1 MWRMSP
7 ATQQGQGF
15 EEGVISLTENPD
27 VKVLELL
34 SYTRVDLMTIREV
47 NWNDTN
53 FTIVLLFWEGSGVM
67 GSERGEGEE
76 GEEGE
81 GGVLE

>member
-15 EEGVISLTENPD
+15 EEVISFTENPD

-34 SYTRVDLMTIREV
+34 SYTRVDLMALREV
-47 NWNDTN
+47 YRNDTN
-53 FTIVLLFWEGSGVM
+53 FTIVLLLWEGSGVM
-67 GSERGEGEE
+67 GSERGEGDE

-81 GGVLE
+81 RGVLE

>member
-1 MWRMSP
+1 
-7 ATQQGQGF
+7 
-15 EEGVISLTENPD
+15 
-27 VKVLELL
+27 
-34 SYTRVDLMTIREV
+34 MTLREV

>member
-15 EEGVISLTENPD
+15 EEGVISLTENPN

-34 SYTRVDLMTIREV
+34 SYTTVDLMTLREV
-47 NWNDTN
+47 YWNDMS
-53 FTIVLLFWEGSGVM
+53 FTIVIFLWEGMGVM
-67 GSERGEGEE
+67 GSERGKGEE

-81 GGVLE
+81 RGVLE